1 MPAAWPVG
9 SVFVLLNG
17 APNQIGLRSSDR
29 DVQRHFRIGPAHRGY
44 DDPAYEHLVETFEGK
59 GLRPY
64 PPAHL
69 DAISNGAD
77 VDFSWIRR
85 TRSDG
90 DDWGWGD
97 VPLGE
102 ESEQYLIQIIV
113 GGNVK
118 RQVFSATAQYRYLQA
133 DQFSDNVT
141 GVYEVRVAQIS
152 ERFGPGLFASH
163 IVGG

>member
-1 MPAAWPVG
+1 M
-9 SVFVLLNG
+9 
-17 APNQIGLRSSDR
+17 
-29 DVQRHFRIGPAHRGY
+29 
-44 DDPAYEHLVETFEGK
+44 
-59 GLRPY
+59 
-64 PPAHL
+64 
-69 DAISNGAD
+69 
-77 VDFSWIRR
+77 DFSWIRR
-85 TRSDG
+85 TRIDG

-118 RQVFSATAQYRYLQA
+118 RQVFSATAQYSYLQA
-133 DQFSDNVT
+133 DQISDNVT

>member
-1 MPAAWPVG
+1 M
-9 SVFVLLNG
+9 
-17 APNQIGLRSSDR
+17 
-29 DVQRHFRIGPAHRGY
+29 
-44 DDPAYEHLVETFEGK
+44 
-59 GLRPY
+59 
-64 PPAHL
+64 
-69 DAISNGAD
+69 
-77 VDFSWIRR
+77 
-85 TRSDG
+85 
-90 DDWGWGD
+90 
-97 VPLGE
+97 PLGE

-118 RQVFSATAQYRYLQA
+118 RQFFSATAQYRYLQA